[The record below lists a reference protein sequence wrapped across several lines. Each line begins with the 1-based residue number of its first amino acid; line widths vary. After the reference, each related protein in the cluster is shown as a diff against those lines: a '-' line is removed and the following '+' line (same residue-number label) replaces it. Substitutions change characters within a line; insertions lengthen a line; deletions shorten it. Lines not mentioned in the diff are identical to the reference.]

1 MNAFDLISAVKKNI
15 QKVIVGKNEIIDF
28 IIIALLCNGHVL
40 IEDVPGSGK
49 TMLAKSFAISLDCIF
64 KRIQFTPDL
73 LPSDITGIKYFN
85 MKKSEFEF
93 IPGSVFSNIVL
104 ADEINRATPKT
115 QSGLLECMEEQQATI
130 EGETHMLP
138 SPFMVIA
145 TQNPIE
151 SMGVFPLPEA
161 QLDRFL
167 IKLGMGYPSHEENI
181 DILGRFDKAN
191 PIKDLP
197 AVISKADI
205 LQAQSEINDI
215 YVHSDLYDYITSI
228 AEATRCKPDVVLG
241 VSPRG
246 CIALLK
252 VSKGMAAVNNRAY
265 VTPDDIKAAAVPV
278 LAHRL
283 ILKTS
288 ASMKKNADAEIISEI
303 IENIP
308 VPTEDFDKYRL

>member
-1 MNAFDLISAVKKNI
+1 MNAFEMINRVKENI
-15 QKVIVGKNEIIDF
+15 GKVIIGKDSVTDF
-28 IIIALLCNGHVL
+28 ITIALLSGGHVL

-49 TMLAKSFAISLDCIF
+49 TMLAKSFAISLDCDF

-93 IPGSVFSNIVL
+93 IPGSVFSNVIL

-115 QSGLLECMEEQQATI
+115 QSGLLECMEEKQVTI

-138 SPFMVIA
+138 SPFLVIA

-151 SMGVFPLPEA
+151 NMGVFPLPEA

-167 IKLGMGYPSHEENI
+167 VKLGMGYPSHGESI
-181 DILGRFDKAN
+181 DILERFDKDN
-191 PIKDLP
+191 PLKSLKV
-197 AVISKADI
+197 VISKEDI
-205 LQAQSEINDI
+205 SKAQGEVNEI
-215 YVHSDLYDYITSI
+215 YVHKDLYGYITSI
-228 AEATRCKPDVVLG
+228 IEATRLHPDVVLG
-241 VSPRG
+241 ASPRG
-246 CIALLK
+246 AIALLK
-252 VSKGMAAVNNRAY
+252 VSKGIAAQSNRAY

-288 ASMKKNADAEIISEI
+288 ANMKKSADAEIIKHI
-303 IENIP
+303 IENMP
-308 VPTEDFDKYRL
+308 VTTEDFDNYRL

>member
-1 MNAFDLISAVKKNI
+1 MNAFELINAVKENI
-15 QKVIVGKNEIIDF
+15 GKVIVGKDGVTELLTV
-28 IIIALLCNGHVL
+28 ALLGGGHVL

-49 TMLAKSFAISLDCIF
+49 TMLAKSFAISLDCAF
-64 KRIQFTPDL
+64 RRIQFTPDL

-93 IPGSVFSNIVL
+93 IPGSVFSNVVL

-115 QSGLLECMEEQQATI
+115 QSGLLECMEEKQVTI
-130 EGETHMLP
+130 EGETHILP

-151 SMGVFPLPEA
+151 NMGVFPLPEA

-167 IKLGMGYPSHEENI
+167 IKAGMGYPSRDENI
-181 DILGRFDKAN
+181 GILERFDKTN
-191 PIKDLP
+191 PIKNLKP
-197 AVISKADI
+197 VISKEDI
-205 LQAQSEINDI
+205 SKAQKEVNDI
-215 YVHSDLYDYITSI
+215 YVHGDLYGYITSLI
-228 AEATRCKPDVVLG
+228 EMTRQNPDVVLG

-246 CIALLK
+246 GISLLK
-252 VSKGMAAVNNRAY
+252 AAKGIAAAHNRKY

-288 ASMKKNADAEIISEI
+288 ANMKKNADIGIIRNI
-303 IENIP
+303 IENMP
-308 VPTEDFDKYRL
+308 VPTEDFDNYRL

>member
-1 MNAFDLISAVKKNI
+1 MNAFEMINATKENIS
-15 QKVIVGKNEIIDF
+15 KVIIGKDKVIDL

-49 TMLAKSFAISLDCIF
+49 TMLAKSFAISLDCEF

-93 IPGSVFSNIVL
+93 IPGAVFSNVIL

-115 QSGLLECMEEQQATI
+115 QSGLLECMEEQQVTI
-130 EGETHMLP
+130 EGETHILP
-138 SPFMVIA
+138 APFMVIA

-151 SMGVFPLPEA
+151 NMGVFPLPEA

-167 IKLGMGYPSHEENI
+167 IKVEMGYPSHDESI
-181 DILGRFDKAN
+181 DILDRFDKIN
-191 PIKDLP
+191 PIKSLE
-197 AVISKADI
+197 AVISKENI
-205 LQAQSEINDI
+205 IEAQNEINNI
-215 YVHSDLYDYITSI
+215 YVHRDLYGYISSI
-228 AEATRCKPDVVLG
+228 AEATRRNPDVVLG

-246 CIALLK
+246 CISLLK
-252 VSKGMAAVNNRAY
+252 VSKGMAAVNNRSY

-288 ASMKKNADAEIISEI
+288 VSLKKNADADIINEITDI
-303 IENIP
+303 IP
-308 VPTEDFDKYRL
+308 VPTEDYEKYRL

>member
-1 MNAFDLISAVKKNI
+1 MNTYEMINAIKENI
-15 QKVIVGKNEIIDF
+15 KKVIVGKDRVIDY

-49 TMLAKSFAISLDCIF
+49 TMIAKSFALSLGCEF

-85 MKKSEFEF
+85 MKKSEFE
-93 IPGSVFSNIVL
+93 IILGPAFSNIIL

-115 QSGLLECMEEQQATI
+115 QAGLLECMEEQQVTI
-130 EGETHMLP
+130 EGETHILP
-138 SPFMVIA
+138 IPFMVIA
-145 TQNPIE
+145 TQNPVE
-151 SMGVFPLPEA
+151 NMGVFPLPEA

-167 IKLGMGYPSHEENI
+167 IKVEMGYPSYEENI
-181 DILGRFDKAN
+181 EILDRFDKIN
-191 PIKDLP
+191 PIKNLG
-197 AVISKADI
+197 AVISKEDI
-205 LQAQSEINDI
+205 LKAQNEINNI
-215 YVHSDLYDYITSI
+215 YVHKDLYGYITSI
-228 AEATRCKPDVVLG
+228 AEATRRNPSIVLG

-246 CIALLK
+246 CISLLK

-265 VTPDDIKAAAVPV
+265 VTPDDIKAAAVHV

-288 ASMKKNADAEIISEI
+288 VNLKKNANADIISEI
-303 IENIP
+303 ISNIH
-308 VPTEDFDKYRL
+308 VPTENFDKYKL

>member
-1 MNAFDLISAVKKNI
+1 MNAFEMINAIKKNI
-15 QKVIVGKNEIIDF
+15 NKVIVGKNKPIDF

-49 TMLAKSFAISLDCIF
+49 TMLAKSFAISLDCAF

-93 IPGSVFSNIVL
+93 IPGSVFSNIIL

-115 QSGLLECMEEQQATI
+115 QSGLLECMEEQQVTI
-130 EGETHMLP
+130 EGETQKLP
-138 SPFMVIA
+138 TPFMVIA
-145 TQNPIE
+145 TQNPVE

-167 IKLGMGYPSHEENI
+167 IKLEMGYPSHEENVG
-181 DILGRFDKAN
+181 ILGRFNENN
-191 PIKDLP
+191 PIESLK
-197 AVISKADI
+197 AVISKDDI
-205 LQAQSEINDI
+205 LKAQKEINGI
-215 YVHSDLYDYITSI
+215 YVHKDLYGYMTSI
-228 AEATRCKPDVVLG
+228 VESTRRNPNVVLG
-241 VSPRG
+241 ASPRG
-246 CIALLK
+246 SIALLK
-252 VSKGMAAVNNRAY
+252 ASKGMAAVNNRTY
-265 VTPDDIKAAAVPV
+265 VTPDDIKAVAVSV

-283 ILKTS
+283 LLKTS
-288 ASMKKNADAEIISEI
+288 AIMKKNVDAEAISEI
-303 IENIP
+303 IKNIP